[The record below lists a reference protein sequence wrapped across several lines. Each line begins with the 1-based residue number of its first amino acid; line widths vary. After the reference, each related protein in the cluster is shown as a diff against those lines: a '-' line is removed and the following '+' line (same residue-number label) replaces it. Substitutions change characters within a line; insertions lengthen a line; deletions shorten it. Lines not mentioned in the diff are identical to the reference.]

1 MVYIITIIMIIFIAR
16 TAKKKPVA
24 GIQDSYSAADEE
36 IQGVAIV
43 IRFVGIMLQISFII
57 LFQMSFIILF
67 QISLKISSL
76 CSIYSLMLFLSLFPI
91 YNLNYQSK

>member
-1 MVYIITIIMIIFIAR
+1 MIIFIAR

-36 IQGVAIV
+36 IQGVAIA

-57 LFQMSFIILF
+57 LFQMSIILF

-76 CSIYSLMLFLSLFPI
+76 CSIYSLMLLLSLFPI

>member
-1 MVYIITIIMIIFIAR
+1 MIIFIAR

-36 IQGVAIV
+36 IQGVAMAIG
-43 IRFVGIMLQISFII
+43 FVGIMLQISFII
-57 LFQMSFIILF
+57 LFQN
-67 QISLKISSL
+67 SLKIPSL
-76 CSIYSLMLFLSLFPI
+76 CSIYSLMLLLSLFPI

>member
-1 MVYIITIIMIIFIAR
+1 MIIFIAR

-36 IQGVAIV
+36 IQGVAIA
-43 IRFVGIMLQISFII
+43 IRFVGIML
-57 LFQMSFIILF
+57 QMSFIILF

-76 CSIYSLMLFLSLFPI
+76 CSIYSFMLLLSLFPI
-91 YNLNYQSK
+91 YNLNY